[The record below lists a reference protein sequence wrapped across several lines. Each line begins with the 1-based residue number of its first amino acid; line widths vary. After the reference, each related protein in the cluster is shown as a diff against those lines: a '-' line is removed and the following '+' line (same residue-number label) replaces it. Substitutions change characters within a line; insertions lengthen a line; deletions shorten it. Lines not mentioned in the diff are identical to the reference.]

1 MSRALVTGCAG
12 FVGSHLCERL
22 LADGWQV
29 HGVDSLNDYYDPALK
44 RANLR
49 ALTDRPRFT
58 FERRD
63 LATGPD
69 PVDLLDDVDT
79 VWHLAG
85 QPGVRLSF
93 GGGFNEY
100 VNANVVA
107 TQRLL
112 EAAVGRPLRR
122 FVYASSSSVY
132 GDAVTLPTRE
142 DCALR
147 PLSPYGMTKVATET
161 LARTYHDV
169 GGVPVVGLRYFT
181 VYGPRQ
187 RPDMAF
193 SAFIDAVIA
202 GRPVTVNG
210 TGEQVRDFTFVDD
223 IVDATVAAGDRGRP
237 GHAYNVGGGQPISLI
252 GAIRMLARLLDLPL
266 NLEHRGA
273 ARGDARLTTAD
284 VSACARDLGVVPR
297 TSLETGLTRQIAWVQ
312 SVRDATPRQLVA
324 A

>member
-22 LADGWQV
+22 LADGWDV
-29 HGVDSLNDYYDPALK
+29 HGVDSLSPYYDPALK
-44 RANLR
+44 RRNLEGVE
-49 ALTDRPRFT
+49 DHPRFT
-58 FERRD
+58 FEHRD
-63 LATGPD
+63 LADGRDAT
-69 PVDLLDDVDT
+69 DLLDGVDT

-93 GGGFNEY
+93 GRGFTDY
-100 VNANVVA
+100 VTANVLA

-112 EAAVGRPLRR
+112 EAAAGTALHR

-132 GDAVTLPTRE
+132 GDAAVVPTGE

-169 GGVPVVGLRYFT
+169 AGVPVVGLRYFT

-193 SAFIDAVIA
+193 SAFIDAA
-202 GRPVTVNG
+202 LHGRPVFVNG
-210 TGEQVRDFTFVDD
+210 TGEQIRDFTFVDD

-237 GHAYNVGGGQPISLI
+237 GQTYNVGGGDPISLM
-252 GAIRMLARLLDLPL
+252 GAIRLLARLLDRPL
-266 NLEHRGA
+266 HLEHRSA
-273 ARGDARLTTAD
+273 ARGDARRTAAD
-284 VSACARDLGVVPR
+284 VSACSRDLGVVPR
-297 TSLETGLTRQIAWVQ
+297 TGLESGLRRQVEWAL
-312 SVRDATPRQLVA
+312 TTHGRQLVEA
-324 A
+324 